1 MPIQVE
7 IDTVEQL
14 RQCLQYPEID
24 AVLLDNMDPAT
35 IKECIGII
43 KEKNQKIFIE
53 VSGGITLKTLNR
65 FLINKCDYN
74 PFSSNVIAIS
84 PETRCK
90 FRKSLRYPEKVEAG
104 LSTFKIGVTSVIYDI
119 SLFKV
124 KEDIACAEGYFVH
137 VFVKKSN
144 MEDKVK
150 VPEKIRK
157 ELESL
162 TFKP

>member
-1 MPIQVE
+1 MKTKSDYNYLEI
-7 IDTVEQL
+7 IDT
-14 RQCLQYPEID
+14 RFG
-24 AVLLDNMDPAT
+24 DND
-35 IKECIGII
+35 IFGHLNNII
-43 KEKNQKIFIE
+43 YYSIFDSVI
-53 VSGGITLKTLNR
+53 NR

-74 PFSSNVIAIS
+74 PFFSNVIAIS

-124 KEDIACAEGYFVH
+124 KEDNACAEGYFVH

-150 VPEKIRK
+150 IPEKIRK
-157 ELESL
+157 ELEAI